1 MNPKNQNKFQKKSF
15 VSVFKV
21 MITVMVLLATPVVIN
36 AQNKLINGKVTD
48 EHNESLPG
56 VTVTISG
63 TKTGTLTD
71 NEGKYS
77 IKAKPTDKLVYSFM
91 GYESSTLSVGNKS
104 VINVSLKS
112 STTGLEEVVVVGY
125 GTVKRKDLTG
135 AVSKVAVSELQM
147 APVRSFGEALAG
159 RVAGVQVTSS
169 DGQPGAGINIVIR
182 GNNSVT
188 QANSPLYVIDG
199 FLIENY
205 DSNIINQQD
214 IESFEVLKDAS
225 ATAIYGARGANGVI
239 LITTKKGKKGAPVFN
254 FDTSYG
260 FQDNLKVMDLMNPYE
275 FVKYQIEL
283 DPTLVS
289 GSAYKT
295 PTQVY
300 LSDGKTLDYY
310 KTVEATDWQDKVT
323 QTAPIKNY
331 NLSIRGGN
339 ENTKYA
345 FSGSINDQDG
355 IIINSNY
362 KRYQGRLVVDQ
373 NLSKKVKIG
382 VNTNYSHL
390 DQSGASPS
398 ISTASAT
405 TNIMVSVWGSRPVYN
420 GEVSD
425 DQLQDPDVNPAN
437 DYRVN
442 PYLNLQNLYRLRTT
456 KNLNSNAYLEYL
468 ILPELKLR
476 ISNGIIE
483 NRSESDNFNNSRTQY
498 GYPGSVNGINGSI
511 SYSQSSNWLNENT
524 LTWNK
529 KFNKKHTLNAVGGF
543 TIQKQKSK
551 TYGVSANQIPADKE
565 DLGLDGLQYGTQLR
579 VDTFES
585 LWTMASFLARVNYNY
600 ASKYYFTA
608 SMRADGS
615 SKFPA
620 ENHWGYFPSAALSW
634 TFKNEKFLKNSKIL
648 SDGKIRTSYGK
659 TGNNRVGDFDYLTTY
674 YNPIGNS
681 YVFNNQYVSG
691 TVATNLGNSKLKW
704 ETTEQTDLGLDL
716 GFFKQRI
723 TASVDAYR
731 KKTTDLLLRADLP
744 LSSGF
749 STALKNVGQV
759 QNQGLEF
766 TLETKNIDTKDFS
779 WTSSFNISFNES
791 KVLALNDNQKNLQS
805 TIPWDNQWQTVSAY
819 IAAVGSPLGEMYGYQ
834 SDGTYK
840 YEDFNLNNGIYTL
853 KPEVTTNGNT
863 RANIQPGDIKYKD
876 LNGDLVVN
884 TDDYTVIGHG
894 LPKNTG
900 GFTNNF
906 RYKGFDLNV
915 FFQWSYGNDILNA
928 NRILFEGNTKSL
940 SYFNQFASYE
950 NRWTPENPNSDLFRT
965 KGFYGGGYSSQFV
978 EDGSYLRL
986 KTVSLG
992 YNLNTNFLRK
1002 IHLKAM
1008 RVYCSGQ
1015 NLATWTKYT
1024 GPDPEVNVYSSA
1036 LTSGFDFSAYPRA
1049 RIISFGTNITF

>member
-1 MNPKNQNKFQKKSF
+1 MNKVKQTEFQNNPFDFVFKLLLIGILLFANT
-15 VSVFKV
+15 VSVHAQTKT
-21 MITVMVLLATPVVIN
+21 IT
-36 AQNKLINGKVTD
+36 GKITD
-48 EHNESLPG
+48 EVNDALPG
-56 VTVTISG
+56 VTILIKG
-63 TKTGTLTD
+63 TKTGTASD
-71 NEGKYS
+71 GEGKYS
-77 IKAKPTDKLVYSFM
+77 IKAKATDQLIFSFVAF
-91 GYESSTLSVGNKS
+91 ETTIVSINNKTI
-104 VINVSLKS
+104 INLSLKS
-112 STTGLEEVVVVGY
+112 LATGLEEVVVVGY
-125 GTVKRKDLTG
+125 GTQKRKDITG
-135 AVSKVAVSELQM
+135 SVSNVAVNELQM
-147 APVRSFGEALAG
+147 APVRSFEEALAG
-159 RVAGVQVTSS
+159 RAAGVQVTSS
-169 DGQPGAGINIVIR
+169 DGQPGASTNIVIR

-188 QANSPLYVIDG
+188 QNNSPLYVIDG
-199 FLIENY
+199 FLIENP
-205 DSNIINQQD
+205 DNNVINPTDVESINI
-214 IESFEVLKDAS
+214 LKDAS

-239 LITTKKGKKGAPVFN
+239 VITTKKGKKGAPVYN

-260 FQDNLKVMDLMNPYE
+260 FQDNLKQIDLMNPYE

-283 DPTLVS
+283 DPTPVS
-289 GSAYKT
+289 ASGYKS

-310 KTVEATDWQDKVT
+310 KTVEGTDWQKKVT
-323 QTAPIKNY
+323 ETAPIKNY

-345 FSGSINDQDG
+345 FSGSVADQDG

-382 VNTNYSHL
+382 INTNYSHL
-390 DQSGASPS
+390 EQSGASPS
-398 ISTASAT
+398 LSTNSAT
-405 TNIMVSVWGSRPVYN
+405 TNIMVSVWGSRPIYN
-420 GEVSD
+420 GEVSE

-442 PYLNLQNLYRLRTT
+442 PYLNLQNLYRFRTT
-456 KNLNSNAYLEYL
+456 NNLNSNAYLEYN
-468 ILPELKLR
+468 IMPELKLR
-476 ISNGIIE
+476 VTSGIIE
-483 NRSESDNFNNSRTQY
+483 NRVESDNFNNSNTQY
-498 GYPGSVNGINGSI
+498 GYPGSANGVNGSI
-511 SYSQSSNWLNENT
+511 QYSEYSNWLNENT

-529 KFNKKHTLNAVGGF
+529 KYNKKHTINAVAGF
-543 TIQKQKSK
+543 TLQKQKSK
-551 TYGVSANQIPADKE
+551 TYGTSANQIPVDKE
-565 DLGLDGLQYGTQLR
+565 NLGLDALSYGTQLR

-585 LWTMASFLARVNYNY
+585 LWSMASFLARVNYNY

-615 SKFPA
+615 SKFPTA
-620 ENHWGYFPSAALSW
+620 NHWGYFPSAALSW

-648 SDGKIRTSYGK
+648 SDGKIRTSYGQ

-681 YVFNNQYVSG
+681 YVFNNEYVSG

-704 ETTEQTDLGLDL
+704 ETTEQIDMGLDV
-716 GFFKQRI
+716 GFFKQRVLLSI
-723 TASVDAYR
+723 DAYR
-731 KKTTDLLLRADLP
+731 KRTKDLLLRADLP

-749 STALKNVGQV
+749 NTALKNIGQM

-766 TLETKNIDTKDFS
+766 TLDTKNIETKNFS

-791 KVLALNDNQKNLQS
+791 KVLALNDNQVNLQS
-805 TIPWDNQWQTVSAY
+805 TIPWDNLWQNVPAY
-819 IAAVGSPLGEMYGYQ
+819 IAKVGSPIGEMYGYI

-840 YEDFNLNNGIYTL
+840 YDDFNNNNGVYTL
-853 KPEVTTNGNT
+853 KPEITTNGNT

-876 LNGDLVVN
+876 LNGDGVVN
-884 TDDYTVIGHG
+884 TSDYTVIGHG

-900 GFTNNF
+900 GFSNNF

-915 FFQWSYGNDILNA
+915 FFQWSYGNEILNA
-928 NRILFEGNTKSL
+928 NRILFEGNTKNL
-940 SYFNQFASYE
+940 TYFNQFASYE
-950 NRWTPENPNSDLFRT
+950 NRWSPENPNSDVFRT
-965 KGFYGGGYSSQFV
+965 KGFYGGGYSSQFI

-986 KTVSLG
+986 KTVSFG
-992 YNLNTNFLRK
+992 YNLDTNFLRK

-1015 NLATWTKYT
+1015 NLATWTNYS
-1024 GPDPEVNVYSSA
+1024 GGDPEVNTYNSA

>member
-15 VSVFKV
+15 VSVFKI
-21 MITVMVLLATPVVIN
+21 MITAILLLAVPVVMN
-36 AQNKLINGKVTD
+36 AQNKLITGKVTD
-48 EHNESLPG
+48 DHNESLPG
-56 VTVTISG
+56 VTVTIKG
-63 TKTGTLTD
+63 TQKGTLTD
-71 NEGKYS
+71 SDGKYS
-77 IKAKPTDKLVYSFM
+77 IKVQSTDKLVYSFM
-91 GYESSTLSVGNKS
+91 GYESSTLSVDNKS

-112 STTGLEEVVVVGY
+112 LTTGLEEVVVVGY
-125 GTVKRKDLTG
+125 GTIKRKDITG
-135 AVSKVAVSELQM
+135 SVSNVAVNEIQM
-147 APVRSFGEALAG
+147 APVRSFDEALAG
-159 RVAGVQVTSS
+159 RAAGVQVTSS
-169 DGQPGAGINIVIR
+169 DGQPGASTNIVIR

-188 QANSPLYVIDG
+188 QNNSPLYVIDG
-199 FLIENY
+199 FLIENP
-205 DSNIINQQD
+205 DNNIINPND
-214 IESFEVLKDAS
+214 VESINILKDAS

-239 LITTKKGKKGAPVFN
+239 VITTKKGKKGAPAFN

-260 FQDNLKVMDLMNPYE
+260 FQDNLKAIELMDPYE

-283 DPTLVS
+283 DPTPVS
-289 GSAYKT
+289 GTTYKS

-300 LSDGKTLDYY
+300 LTDGKTLDYY
-310 KTVEATDWQDKVT
+310 KTVEGIDWQKKVT
-323 QTAPIKNY
+323 ETAPIKNY

-345 FSGSINDQDG
+345 FSGSLTDQDG

-362 KRYQGRLVVDQ
+362 KRYQGRLVIDQ
-373 NLSKKVKIG
+373 NLSKKIKIG
-382 VNTNYSHL
+382 INTNYSHL
-390 DQSGASPS
+390 EQSGASPS
-398 ISTASAT
+398 QSTNSAT

-420 GEVSD
+420 GDVSD

-476 ISNGIIE
+476 MSSGIIE
-483 NRSESDNFNNSRTQY
+483 NRVETDLFNNSQTQY

-511 SYSQSSNWLNENT
+511 QYSQYSNWLNENT

-529 KFNKKHTLNAVGGF
+529 KFNKKHTINAVGGF
-543 TIQKQKSK
+543 TLQKQESK
-551 TYGVSANQIPADKE
+551 TYGTSANQIPADKE
-565 DLGLDGLQYGTQLR
+565 SLGIDGLQYGTQLR

-585 LWTMASFLARVNYNY
+585 LWSMASFLARVNYNY

-615 SKFPA
+615 SKFPTD
-620 ENHWGYFPSAALSW
+620 NHWGYFPSAAVSW
-634 TFKNEKFLKNSKIL
+634 TFKNEKILKNSKIL
-648 SDGKIRTSYGK
+648 SDGKLRTSYGK
-659 TGNNRVGDFDYLTTY
+659 TGNNRVGDFDYLTIY
-674 YNPIGNS
+674 YNPIINS

-704 ETTEQTDLGLDL
+704 ETTEQNDIGLDL
-716 GFFKQRI
+716 GFLKQRI
-723 TASVDAYR
+723 TLSIDAYR
-731 KKTTDLLLRADLP
+731 KKTSDLLLSANLP
-744 LSSGF
+744 ISSGF
-749 STALKNVGQV
+749 STALKNVGQM

-766 TLETKNIDTKDFS
+766 TLDTKNIDTKNFS
-779 WTSSFNISFNES
+779 WSSSFNISFNES
-791 KVLALNDNQKNLQS
+791 KVLALNDNQTNLQS
-805 TIPWDNQWQTVSAY
+805 NIPWDNIWQNVPAY
-819 IAAVGSPLGEMYGYQ
+819 IAKVGAPLGEMYGYI

-840 YEDFNLNNGIYTL
+840 YDDFNNNNGVYTL
-853 KPEVTTNGNT
+853 KPEITTNGNT

-876 LNGDLVVN
+876 LNGDGVVN
-884 TDDYTVIGHG
+884 SSDYTVIGHG

-900 GFTNNF
+900 GFSNNF

-928 NRILFEGNTKSL
+928 NRILFEGNTKNL
-940 SYFNQFASYE
+940 TYFNQYASYE
-950 NRWTPENPNSDLFRT
+950 NRWSPENPNSDIFRT

-992 YNLNTNFLRK
+992 YNLDPNFLRK
-1002 IHLKAM
+1002 FHLKSM
-1008 RVYCSGQ
+1008 RLYCSGQ
-1015 NLATWTKYT
+1015 NLATWTKYS
-1024 GPDPEVNVYSSA
+1024 GGDPEVNTYNSA

-1049 RIISFGTNITF
+1049 RVISFGTNISF

>member
-15 VSVFKV
+15 VSVFKI
-21 MITVMVLLATPVVIN
+21 MITAILLLAIPVVIN
-36 AQNKLINGKVTD
+36 AQNKLITGKVTD
-48 EHNESLPG
+48 DHNGTLPG
-56 VTVTISG
+56 VTVTIAG
-63 TKTGTLTD
+63 TQTGTLTD
-71 NEGKYS
+71 GDGKYS
-77 IKAKPTDKLVYSFM
+77 IKVKATDKLVFSFM
-91 GYESSTLSVGNKS
+91 GYESITLPVGNKS
-104 VINVSLKS
+104 VINVSLQS

-225 ATAIYGARGANGVI
+225 ATAQYGARGANGVI
-239 LITTKKGKKGAPVFN
+239 QITTKKGKKGAPVFN

-260 FQDNLKVMDLMNPYE
+260 FQDNLKTMDLMNPYE

-355 IIINSNY
+355 ILINSNY

-373 NLSKKVKIG
+373 NLSKKIKIG

-468 ILPELKLR
+468 ILPELKLK

-483 NRSESDNFNNSRTQY
+483 NRTESDNFNNSRTQY

-615 SKFPA
+615 SKFPID
-620 ENHWGYFPSAALSW
+620 NHWGYFPSAALSW
-634 TFKNEKFLKNSKIL
+634 TFKNEKFLKKSKIL

-659 TGNNRVGDFDYLTTY
+659 TGNNRVGDFDYLSIY

-766 TLETKNIDTKDFS
+766 TLDTKNIDTKDFS
-779 WTSSFNISFNES
+779 WSSSFNISFNES

-805 TIPWDNQWQTVSAY
+805 NIPWDNQWQTVSAY

-1008 RVYCSGQ
+1008 RIYCSGQ

>member
-21 MITVMVLLATPVVIN
+21 MITAILLLAIPVVIN
-36 AQNKLINGKVTD
+36 AQNKLITGNVTD
-48 EHNESLPG
+48 DHNGTLPG
-56 VTVTISG
+56 VTVTVAG
-63 TKTGTLTD
+63 TQTGTLTD
-71 NEGKYS
+71 GDGKYS
-77 IKAKPTDKLVYSFM
+77 IKVKGTDKLVFSFM
-91 GYESSTLSVGNKS
+91 GYESTTIPVSNKS

-125 GTVKRKDLTG
+125 GTQKRKDITG
-135 AVSKVAVSELQM
+135 SVSNVAVNELQM
-147 APVRSFGEALAG
+147 APVRSFEEALAG
-159 RVAGVQVTSS
+159 RAAGVQVTSS
-169 DGQPGAGINIVIR
+169 DGQPGASTNIVIR

-188 QANSPLYVIDG
+188 QNNSPLYVIDG
-199 FLIENY
+199 FLIENP
-205 DSNIINQQD
+205 DNNVINPNDVESINI
-214 IESFEVLKDAS
+214 LKDAS

-239 LITTKKGKKGAPVFN
+239 VITTKKGKKGAPVFN

-260 FQDNLKVMDLMNPYE
+260 FQNNLKTIDLMNPYE

-283 DPTLVS
+283 DPTPVS
-289 GSAYKT
+289 ASGYKS
-295 PTQVY
+295 PTEIY
-300 LSDGKTLDYY
+300 LTDGKTLDYY
-310 KTVEATDWQDKVT
+310 KTVEGTDWQKKVT
-323 QTAPIKNY
+323 ETAPIKNY

-339 ENTKYA
+339 ENTKYS
-345 FSGSINDQDG
+345 FSGSMTDQDG

-373 NLSKKVKIG
+373 NLFKKIKIG
-382 VNTNYSHL
+382 INTNYSHL
-390 DQSGASPS
+390 EQSGASPS
-398 ISTASAT
+398 QSTNSAT

-420 GEVSD
+420 GEISE

-476 ISNGIIE
+476 MSSGIIE
-483 NRSESDNFNNSRTQY
+483 NRVESDLFNNSKTQY

-511 SYSQSSNWLNENT
+511 QYSQYSNWLNENT

-529 KFNKKHTLNAVGGF
+529 KFNKKHTINAVGGF
-543 TIQKQKSK
+543 TLQKQTSK
-551 TYGVSANQIPADKE
+551 TYGTSANLIPADKE
-565 DLGLDGLQYGTQLR
+565 DLGIDGLQYGTQLR
-579 VDTFES
+579 VDTFQS
-585 LWTMASFLARVNYNY
+585 LWSMASFLARVNYNY
-600 ASKYYFTA
+600 ASKYYFTV

-615 SKFPA
+615 SKFPT

-634 TFKNEKFLKNSKIL
+634 TFKNEKFLKKSKIL

-681 YVFNNQYVSG
+681 YVFNNEYVSG

-704 ETTEQTDLGLDL
+704 ETTEQTDIGLDL

-723 TASVDAYR
+723 TLAIDAYR
-731 KKTTDLLLRADLP
+731 KKTTDLLLRANLP
-744 LSSGF
+744 ISSGF
-749 STALKNVGQV
+749 STALKNIGQI

-766 TLETKNIDTKDFS
+766 TLDTKNIETKNFS

-791 KVLALNDNQKNLQS
+791 KVLALNDNQMNLQS
-805 TIPWDNQWQTVSAY
+805 SIPWDNIWQNVPGY
-819 IAAVGSPLGEMYGYQ
+819 IAKVGSPLGEMYGYI

-840 YEDFNLNNGIYTL
+840 YDDFNNNNGVYTL
-853 KPEVTTNGNT
+853 KPEITTNGNT
-863 RANIQPGDIKYKD
+863 RANIQPGDVKYKD
-876 LNGDLVVN
+876 LNGDGVVN
-884 TDDYTVIGHG
+884 SSDYTVIGHG

-900 GFTNNF
+900 GFSNNF

-928 NRILFEGNTKSL
+928 NRILFEGNTKNL

-950 NRWTPENPNSDLFRT
+950 NRWTPENPNSDIFRS
-965 KGFYGGGYSSQFV
+965 KGFFGGGYSSQFV

-986 KTVSLG
+986 KTVSFG
-992 YNLNTNFLRK
+992 YNLDTKFLRK
-1002 IHLKAM
+1002 IHLKSM

-1015 NLATWTKYT
+1015 NLATWTKYS
-1024 GPDPEVNVYSSA
+1024 GGDPEVNTYNSA

-1049 RIISFGTNITF
+1049 RVVSFGTNITF

>member
-15 VSVFKV
+15 VSVFKI
-21 MITVMVLLATPVVIN
+21 MITAILLLAVPVVMN
-36 AQNKLINGKVTD
+36 AQNKLITGKVTD
-48 EHNESLPG
+48 DHNESLPG
-56 VTVTISG
+56 VTVTIKG
-63 TKTGTLTD
+63 TQKGTLTD
-71 NEGKYS
+71 SDGKYS
-77 IKAKPTDKLVYSFM
+77 IKVQSTDKLVYSFM
-91 GYESSTLSVGNKS
+91 GYESSTLSVDNKS

-112 STTGLEEVVVVGY
+112 LTTGLEEVVVVGY
-125 GTVKRKDLTG
+125 GTIKRKDITG
-135 AVSKVAVSELQM
+135 SVSNVAVNEIQM
-147 APVRSFGEALAG
+147 APVRSFDEALAG
-159 RVAGVQVTSS
+159 RAAGVQVTSS
-169 DGQPGAGINIVIR
+169 DGQPGASTNIVIR

-188 QANSPLYVIDG
+188 QNNSPLYVIDG
-199 FLIENY
+199 FLIENP
-205 DSNIINQQD
+205 DNNIINPND
-214 IESFEVLKDAS
+214 VESINILKDAS

-239 LITTKKGKKGAPVFN
+239 VITTKKGKKGAPAFN

-260 FQDNLKVMDLMNPYE
+260 FQDNLKAIELMDPYE

-283 DPTLVS
+283 DPTPVS
-289 GSAYKT
+289 GTTYKS

-300 LSDGKTLDYY
+300 LTDGKTLDYY
-310 KTVEATDWQDKVT
+310 KTVEGIDWQKKVT
-323 QTAPIKNY
+323 ETAPIKNY

-345 FSGSINDQDG
+345 FSGSLTDQDG

-362 KRYQGRLVVDQ
+362 KRYQGRLVIDQ
-373 NLSKKVKIG
+373 NLSKKIKIG
-382 VNTNYSHL
+382 INTNYSHL
-390 DQSGASPS
+390 EQSGASPS
-398 ISTASAT
+398 QSTNSAT

-420 GEVSD
+420 GDVSD

-476 ISNGIIE
+476 MSSGIIE
-483 NRSESDNFNNSRTQY
+483 NRVETDLFNNSQTQY

-511 SYSQSSNWLNENT
+511 QYSQYSNWLNENT

-529 KFNKKHTLNAVGGF
+529 KFNKKHTINAVGGF
-543 TIQKQKSK
+543 TLQKQESK
-551 TYGVSANQIPADKE
+551 TYGTSANQIPADKE
-565 DLGLDGLQYGTQLR
+565 SLGIDGLKYGTQLR

-585 LWTMASFLARVNYNY
+585 LWSMASFLARVNYNY

-615 SKFPA
+615 SKFPTD
-620 ENHWGYFPSAALSW
+620 NHWGYFPSAAVSW
-634 TFKNEKFLKNSKIL
+634 TFKNEKILKNSKIL
-648 SDGKIRTSYGK
+648 SDGKLRTSYGK
-659 TGNNRVGDFDYLTTY
+659 TGNNRVGDFDYLTIY
-674 YNPIGNS
+674 YNPIINS

-704 ETTEQTDLGLDL
+704 ETTEQNDIGLDL
-716 GFFKQRI
+716 GFLKQRI
-723 TASVDAYR
+723 TLSIDAYR
-731 KKTTDLLLRADLP
+731 KKTSDLLLSANLP
-744 LSSGF
+744 ISSGF
-749 STALKNVGQV
+749 STALKNVGQM

-766 TLETKNIDTKDFS
+766 TLDTKNIDTKNFS
-779 WTSSFNISFNES
+779 WSSSFNISFNES
-791 KVLALNDNQKNLQS
+791 KVLALNDNQTNLQS
-805 TIPWDNQWQTVSAY
+805 NIPWDNIWQNVPAY
-819 IAAVGSPLGEMYGYQ
+819 IAKVGAPLGEMYGYI

-840 YEDFNLNNGIYTL
+840 YDDFNNNNGVYTL
-853 KPEVTTNGNT
+853 KPEITTNGNT

-876 LNGDLVVN
+876 LNGDGVVN
-884 TDDYTVIGHG
+884 SSDYTVIGHG

-900 GFTNNF
+900 GFSNNF

-928 NRILFEGNTKSL
+928 NRILFEGNTKNL
-940 SYFNQFASYE
+940 TYFNQYASYE
-950 NRWTPENPNSDLFRT
+950 NRWSPENPNSDIFRT

-992 YNLNTNFLRK
+992 YNLDPNFLRK
-1002 IHLKAM
+1002 FHLKSM
-1008 RVYCSGQ
+1008 RLYCSGQ
-1015 NLATWTKYT
+1015 NLATWTKYS
-1024 GPDPEVNVYSSA
+1024 GGDPEVNTYNSA

-1049 RIISFGTNITF
+1049 RVISFGTNISF

>member
-15 VSVFKV
+15 VCVFKI
-21 MITVMVLLATPVVIN
+21 MITVIVLIASPVVIN
-36 AQNKLINGKVTD
+36 AQNKSITGKVTD
-48 EHNESLPG
+48 DHNATLPG
-56 VTVTISG
+56 VTVLIAG
-63 TKTGTLTD
+63 TQTGIQTD
-71 NEGKYS
+71 VEGKYS
-77 IKAKPTDKLVYSFM
+77 IKAKPTDKLVFSFM
-91 GYESSTLSVGNKS
+91 GYESTTIAVNNKS
-104 VINVSLKS
+104 VINVSLQP

-125 GTVKRKDLTG
+125 GTQKRKDITG

-147 APVRSFGEALAG
+147 APVLSFGEALAG
-159 RVAGVQVTSS
+159 RSAGVQVTSS
-169 DGQPGAGINIVIR
+169 DGQPGSGINIVIR

-205 DSNIINQQD
+205 DSNLINQKD
-214 IESFEVLKDAS
+214 IESFEILKDAS

-239 LITTKKGKKGAPVFN
+239 LITTKKGKKGTPVFS

-260 FQDNLKVMDLMNPYE
+260 FQDNLKKIDLMNPYE

-283 DPTLVS
+283 DPTPVS
-289 GSAYKT
+289 STGYKS

-310 KTVEATDWQDKVT
+310 KTVEGIDWQKKVIE
-323 QTAPIKNY
+323 TAPIKSY
-331 NLSIRGGN
+331 NLSVRGGN
-339 ENTKYA
+339 ENTKYS
-345 FSGSINDQDG
+345 FSGSLNDQDG

-373 NLSKKVKIG
+373 NLSRKVKIG

-390 DQSGASPS
+390 VQSGASPS

-405 TNIMVSVWGSRPVYN
+405 TNIMVSVWGSRPVYTD
-420 GEVSD
+420 ESSD

-442 PYLNLQNLYRLRTT
+442 PYLNLQNLYRVRTT
-456 KNLNSNAYLEYL
+456 KNINTNAYLEYL

-476 ISNGIIE
+476 VSNGIIE
-483 NRSESDNFNNSRTQY
+483 NRVESGLFNNSLTQY

-511 SYSQSSNWLNENT
+511 QYSQYSNWLNENT

-529 KFNKKHTLNAVGGF
+529 KFNKKHTINAVGGF

-551 TYGVSANQIPADKE
+551 NYGVSANQIPADKE
-565 DLGLDGLQYGTQLR
+565 YLGLDGLQYGTQLR

-615 SKFPA
+615 SKFPTD
-620 ENHWGYFPSAALSW
+620 NHWGYFPSAALSW
-634 TFKNEKFLKNSKIL
+634 TFKNEKFLKKSKIL
-648 SDGKIRTSYGK
+648 SDGKIRTSFGK
-659 TGNNRVGDFDYLTTY
+659 TGNNRVGDFDYLTIY

-704 ETTEQTDLGLDL
+704 ETTEQTDIGLDL

-723 TASVDAYR
+723 TFSMDAYR
-731 KKTTDLLLRADLP
+731 KKTTDLLLSANLP
-744 LSSGF
+744 ISSGF
-749 STALKNVGQV
+749 STALKNVGQM

-766 TLETKNIDTKDFS
+766 TLDTKNFETKDFS
-779 WTSSFNISFNES
+779 WSSSFNISFNQS
-791 KVLALNDNQKNLQS
+791 KVLALNDNQMNIQS
-805 TIPWDNQWQTVSAY
+805 SIPWDNLWQNVPAY
-819 IAAVGSPLGEMYGYQ
+819 ITQVGAPIGEMYGYI

-840 YEDFNLNNGIYTL
+840 YDDFNLNNGVYTL
-853 KPEVTTNGNT
+853 KPEITTNGNT

-876 LNGDLVVN
+876 LNGDRVVN
-884 TDDYTVIGHG
+884 SSDYTVIGHG

-906 RYKGFDLNV
+906 TYKGFDLNV
-915 FFQWSYGNDILNA
+915 FFQWSYGNDIMNA
-928 NRILFEGNTKSL
+928 NRILFEGNTKNL
-940 SYFNQFASYE
+940 SYFNQYASYE
-950 NRWTPENPNSDLFRT
+950 NRWTPENPNSDIFRT
-965 KGFYGGGYSSQFV
+965 KGFFGGGYSSQFV

-992 YNLNTNFLRK
+992 YNLDSNFLRK
-1002 IHLKAM
+1002 IHLKSM

-1015 NLATWTKYT
+1015 NLATWTNYS
-1024 GPDPEVNVYSSA
+1024 GGDPEVNTYNSA

>member
-21 MITVMVLLATPVVIN
+21 VITVILLLATPVFII
-36 AQNKLINGKVTD
+36 AQNKLITGKVTD
-48 EHNESLPG
+48 DHNGTLPG
-56 VTVTISG
+56 VTVTIAG
-63 TKTGTLTD
+63 TQTATLTD
-71 NEGKYS
+71 GDGKYS
-77 IKAKPTDKLVYSFM
+77 IKVKATDKLVFSFM
-91 GYESSTLSVGNKS
+91 GYESTTIPVSNKS
-104 VINVSLKS
+104 VINILLKS

-125 GTVKRKDLTG
+125 GTQKRKDITG
-135 AVSKVAVSELQM
+135 SVSNVAVNELQM
-147 APVRSFGEALAG
+147 APVRSFEEALAG
-159 RVAGVQVTSS
+159 RAAGVQVTSS
-169 DGQPGAGINIVIR
+169 DGQPGASINIVIR

-188 QANSPLYVIDG
+188 QNNSPLYVIDG
-199 FLIENY
+199 FLIENP
-205 DSNIINQQD
+205 DNNVINPNDVESINI
-214 IESFEVLKDAS
+214 LKDAS

-239 LITTKKGKKGAPVFN
+239 VITTKKGKKGAPVFN

-260 FQDNLKVMDLMNPYE
+260 FQDNLKTIDLMNPYE

-283 DPTLVS
+283 DPTPVS
-289 GSAYKT
+289 GNAYKT
-295 PTQVY
+295 PTEVY

-310 KTVEATDWQDKVT
+310 KTVESTDWQKKVT
-323 QTAPIKNY
+323 ETAPIKNY

-345 FSGSINDQDG
+345 FSGSITDQDG

-373 NLSKKVKIG
+373 NLSKKIKIG
-382 VNTNYSHL
+382 INTNYSHL
-390 DQSGASPS
+390 EQAGASPS
-398 ISTASAT
+398 QSTNSAT

-420 GEVSD
+420 GEVSE

-442 PYLNLQNLYRLRTT
+442 PYLNLQNLLRLRTT
-456 KNLNSNAYLEYL
+456 KNLNSNAYLEYI

-476 ISNGIIE
+476 MSSGIIE
-483 NRSESDNFNNSRTQY
+483 NRVESDLFNNSNTQY

-511 SYSQSSNWLNENT
+511 QYSQYSNWLNENT

-529 KFNKKHTLNAVGGF
+529 KFNKKHTINAVGGF
-543 TIQKQKSK
+543 TLQKQKSK
-551 TYGVSANQIPADKE
+551 NYGTSANQIPADKE
-565 DLGLDGLQYGTQLR
+565 NLGLDGLQYGTQLR

-585 LWTMASFLARVNYNY
+585 LWSMASFLARVNYNY
-600 ASKYYFTA
+600 ASKYYFTV

-615 SKFPA
+615 SKFPT

-634 TFKNEKFLKNSKIL
+634 TFKNEKFLKKSKIL

-659 TGNNRVGDFDYLTTY
+659 TGNNRVGDFDYLTIY

-681 YVFNNQYVSG
+681 YVFNNEYVSG

-704 ETTEQTDLGLDL
+704 ETTEQTDIGLDL

-723 TASVDAYR
+723 TLAVDAYR
-731 KKTTDLLLRADLP
+731 KKTTDLLLRANLP

-749 STALKNVGQV
+749 STALKNIGQIE
-759 QNQGLEF
+759 NQGLEF
-766 TLETKNIDTKDFS
+766 TLDTKNIETKNFS

-791 KVLALNDNQKNLQS
+791 KVLALNDNQINLQS
-805 TIPWDNQWQTVSAY
+805 TIPWDNIWQNVPAY
-819 IAAVGSPLGEMYGYQ
+819 IAKVGAPLGEMYGYI

-840 YEDFNLNNGIYTL
+840 YEDFNNNNGIYTL
-853 KPEVTTNGNT
+853 KPEITTNGNT
-863 RANIQPGDIKYKD
+863 RANIQPGDVKYKD
-876 LNGDLVVN
+876 LNGDGVVN
-884 TDDYTVIGHG
+884 SSDYTVIGHG

-900 GFTNNF
+900 GFSNNF

-950 NRWTPENPNSDLFRT
+950 NRWTPENPNSDIFRT
-965 KGFYGGGYSSQFV
+965 KGFFGGGYSSQFV

-992 YNLNTNFLRK
+992 YNLDTKFLRK

-1015 NLATWTKYT
+1015 NLATWTKYS
-1024 GPDPEVNVYSSA
+1024 GGDPEVNTYNSA

-1049 RIISFGTNITF
+1049 RVISFGTNITF

>member
-21 MITVMVLLATPVVIN
+21 MITAFLLLAAPVVMN
-36 AQNKLINGKVTD
+36 AQNKLITGKVTD
-48 EHNESLPG
+48 DHNGTLPG
-56 VTVTISG
+56 VTVTIKG
-63 TKTGTLTD
+63 TQKGTLTD
-71 NEGKYS
+71 SDGKYS
-77 IKAKPTDKLVYSFM
+77 IKVNATDILVYSFM
-91 GYESSTLSVGNKS
+91 GYESSTLAVGNKS
-104 VINVSLKS
+104 VINISLKS

-125 GTVKRKDLTG
+125 GTIKRKDITG
-135 AVSKVAVSELQM
+135 SVSNVAVNEIQM
-147 APVRSFGEALAG
+147 APVRSIDEALAG
-159 RVAGVQVTSS
+159 RAAGVQVTSS
-169 DGQPGAGINIVIR
+169 DGQPGASTNIVIR

-188 QANSPLYVIDG
+188 QNNSPLYVIDG
-199 FLIENY
+199 FLIENP
-205 DSNIINQQD
+205 DNNIINPND
-214 IESFEVLKDAS
+214 VESINILKDAS

-239 LITTKKGKKGAPVFN
+239 VITTKKGKKGAPVFN

-260 FQDNLKVMDLMNPYE
+260 FQENLKTMDLMDPYE

-283 DPTLVS
+283 DPTPVS
-289 GSAYKT
+289 GNAYKS

-300 LSDGKTLDYY
+300 LTDGKTLDYY
-310 KTVEATDWQDKVT
+310 KTVEGIDWQDKVT
-323 QTAPIKNY
+323 ETAPIKNY

-345 FSGSINDQDG
+345 FSGSVTDQDG

-382 VNTNYSHL
+382 INTNYSHL
-390 DQSGASPS
+390 EQSGASPS

-442 PYLNLQNLYRLRTT
+442 PYLNLQNLYRLKTT
-456 KNLNSNAYLEYL
+456 NNLNSNAYLEYL
-468 ILPELKLR
+468 ILPELKFR
-476 ISNGIIE
+476 TSSGIIE
-483 NRSESDNFNNSRTQY
+483 NRVENDLFNNSQTQY
-498 GYPGSVNGINGSI
+498 GYPGSANGINGSI
-511 SYSQSSNWLNENT
+511 QYSQFSNWLNENT

-529 KFNKKHTLNAVGGF
+529 KFNKKHTINAVGGF

-551 TYGVSANQIPADKE
+551 TYGTSANQIPADKE

-585 LWTMASFLARVNYNY
+585 LWSMASFLARVNYNY

-615 SKFPA
+615 SKFPT

-659 TGNNRVGDFDYLTTY
+659 TGNNRVGDFDYLTIY
-674 YNPIGNS
+674 YNPISNS

-704 ETTEQTDLGLDL
+704 ETTEQKDIGLDL
-716 GFFKQRI
+716 GFLKQRI
-723 TASVDAYR
+723 TLSIDAYS
-731 KKTTDLLLRADLP
+731 KKTIDLLLSANLP

-749 STALKNVGQV
+749 STALKNVGQM

-766 TLETKNIDTKDFS
+766 TLDTKNIDTKNFS
-779 WTSSFNISFNES
+779 WTSSFNISFNKS
-791 KVLALNDNQKNLQS
+791 KVLALNDNQTNLQS
-805 TIPWDNQWQTVSAY
+805 SIPWDNIWQNVPAY
-819 IAAVGSPLGEMYGYQ
+819 IAKVGSPLGEMYGYI

-840 YEDFNLNNGIYTL
+840 YDDFNNNNGIYTL
-853 KPEVTTNGNT
+853 KPEITTNGNT

-876 LNGDLVVN
+876 LNGDGVVN
-884 TDDYTVIGHG
+884 SSDYTVIGHG

-900 GFTNNF
+900 GFSNNF

-940 SYFNQFASYE
+940 TYFNQFASYE
-950 NRWTPENPNSDLFRT
+950 NRWTPENPNSDIFRT

-986 KTVSLG
+986 KTVSFG
-992 YNLNTNFLRK
+992 YNLDTNFLRK
-1002 IHLKAM
+1002 MHLKAM

-1015 NLATWTKYT
+1015 NLATWTKYS
-1024 GPDPEVNVYSSA
+1024 GGDPEVNTYNSA

-1049 RIISFGTNITF
+1049 RVISFGTNISF

>member
-1 MNPKNQNKFQKKSF
+1 MNPKKQNKFQKKSF

-21 MITVMVLLATPVVIN
+21 MITAFLLLAAPVVMN
-36 AQNKLINGKVTD
+36 AQNKLITGKVTD
-48 EHNESLPG
+48 DHNGTLPG
-56 VTVTISG
+56 VTVTIKG

-71 NEGKYS
+71 SDGKYS
-77 IKAKPTDKLVYSFM
+77 IKVNATDILVYSFM
-91 GYESSTLSVGNKS
+91 GYESSSLPVGNKS
-104 VINVSLKS
+104 VINISLKS

-125 GTVKRKDLTG
+125 GSMKRKDITG
-135 AVSKVAVSELQM
+135 SVSNVAVNEIQM
-147 APVRSFGEALAG
+147 APVRSIDEALAG
-159 RVAGVQVTSS
+159 RSAGVQVTSS
-169 DGQPGAGINIVIR
+169 DGQPGASTNIVIR

-188 QANSPLYVIDG
+188 QNNSPLYVIDG
-199 FLIENY
+199 FLIENP
-205 DSNIINQQD
+205 DNNIINPND
-214 IESFEVLKDAS
+214 VESINILKDAS

-239 LITTKKGKKGAPVFN
+239 VITTKKGKKGAPVFN

-260 FQDNLKVMDLMNPYE
+260 FQDNLKTIDLMNPYE

-283 DPTLVS
+283 DPTPVS
-289 GSAYKT
+289 GNAYKS

-300 LSDGKTLDYY
+300 LTDGKTLDYY
-310 KTVEATDWQDKVT
+310 KTVEGIDWQDKVT
-323 QTAPIKNY
+323 ETAPIKNY

-345 FSGSINDQDG
+345 FSGSITDQDG

-373 NLSKKVKIG
+373 NLSKKIKIG

-390 DQSGASPS
+390 EQSGSSPS
-398 ISTASAT
+398 QSTNSAT

-420 GEVSD
+420 GDVSE

-456 KNLNSNAYLEYL
+456 NNLNSNAYLEYL
-468 ILPELKLR
+468 ILPELKFR
-476 ISNGIIE
+476 TSSGIIE
-483 NRSESDNFNNSRTQY
+483 NRVENDIFNNSQTQY
-498 GYPGSVNGINGSI
+498 GYPGSANGINGSI
-511 SYSQSSNWLNENT
+511 QYSQFSNWLNENT

-529 KFNKKHTLNAVGGF
+529 KFNKKHTINAVGGF

-551 TYGVSANQIPADKE
+551 TYGTSANQIPADKE

-585 LWTMASFLARVNYNY
+585 LWSMASFLARVNYNY
-600 ASKYYFTA
+600 ASKYYFTV

-615 SKFPA
+615 SKFPT

-648 SDGKIRTSYGK
+648 SDGKIRTSFGK
-659 TGNNRVGDFDYLTTY
+659 TGNNRVGDFDYLTIY

-704 ETTEQTDLGLDL
+704 ETTEQKDIGLDL
-716 GFFKQRI
+716 GFLKQRI
-723 TASVDAYR
+723 TLSVDAYS
-731 KKTTDLLLRADLP
+731 KKTTDLLLSANLP
-744 LSSGF
+744 SSSGF
-749 STALKNVGQV
+749 STALKNVGEM

-766 TLETKNIDTKDFS
+766 TLDTKNIDTKNFS

-791 KVLALNDNQKNLQS
+791 KVLALNDNQTNLQS
-805 TIPWDNQWQTVSAY
+805 SIPWDNIWQNVPAY
-819 IAAVGSPLGEMYGYQ
+819 IAKVGSPLGEMYGYI

-840 YEDFNLNNGIYTL
+840 YDDFNNNNGIYTL
-853 KPEVTTNGNT
+853 KPEITTNGNT

-876 LNGDLVVN
+876 LNGDGVVN
-884 TDDYTVIGHG
+884 SSDYTVIGHG

-900 GFTNNF
+900 GFSNNF

-940 SYFNQFASYE
+940 TYFNQFASYE
-950 NRWTPENPNSDLFRT
+950 NRWTPENSNSDIFRT
-965 KGFYGGGYSSQFV
+965 KGFFGGGYSSQFV

-986 KTVSLG
+986 KTVSFG
-992 YNLNTNFLRK
+992 YNLDTNFLRK
-1002 IHLKAM
+1002 FHLKAM
-1008 RVYCSGQ
+1008 RVFCSGQ
-1015 NLATWTKYT
+1015 NLATWTKYS
-1024 GPDPEVNVYSSA
+1024 GGDPEVNTYNSA

-1049 RIISFGTNITF
+1049 RVISFGTNITF

>member
-1 MNPKNQNKFQKKSF
+1 
-15 VSVFKV
+15 
-21 MITVMVLLATPVVIN
+21 MITAFLLLAAPVVMN
-36 AQNKLINGKVTD
+36 AQNKLITGKVTD
-48 EHNESLPG
+48 DHNGTLPG
-56 VTVTISG
+56 VTVTIKG
-63 TKTGTLTD
+63 TQKGTLTD
-71 NEGKYS
+71 SDGKYS
-77 IKAKPTDKLVYSFM
+77 IKVNATDILVYSFM
-91 GYESSTLSVGNKS
+91 GYESSTLAVGNKS
-104 VINVSLKS
+104 VINISLKS

-125 GTVKRKDLTG
+125 GTIKRKDITG
-135 AVSKVAVSELQM
+135 SVSNVAVNEIQM
-147 APVRSFGEALAG
+147 APVRSIDEALAG
-159 RVAGVQVTSS
+159 RAAGVQVTSS
-169 DGQPGAGINIVIR
+169 DGQPGASTNIVIR

-188 QANSPLYVIDG
+188 QNNSPLYVIDG
-199 FLIENY
+199 FLIENP
-205 DSNIINQQD
+205 DNNIINPND
-214 IESFEVLKDAS
+214 VESINILKDAS

-239 LITTKKGKKGAPVFN
+239 VITTKKGKKGAPVFN

-260 FQDNLKVMDLMNPYE
+260 FQENLKTMDLMDPYE

-283 DPTLVS
+283 DPTPVS
-289 GSAYKT
+289 GNAYKS

-300 LSDGKTLDYY
+300 LTDGKTLDYY
-310 KTVEATDWQDKVT
+310 KTVEGIDWQDKVT
-323 QTAPIKNY
+323 ETAPIKNY

-345 FSGSINDQDG
+345 FSGSVTDQDG

-382 VNTNYSHL
+382 INTNYSHL
-390 DQSGASPS
+390 EQSGASPS

-442 PYLNLQNLYRLRTT
+442 PYLNLQNLYRLKTT
-456 KNLNSNAYLEYL
+456 NNLNSNAYLEYL
-468 ILPELKLR
+468 ILPELKFR
-476 ISNGIIE
+476 TSSGIIE
-483 NRSESDNFNNSRTQY
+483 NRVENDLFNNSQTQY
-498 GYPGSVNGINGSI
+498 GYPGSANGINGSI
-511 SYSQSSNWLNENT
+511 QYSQFSNWLNENT

-529 KFNKKHTLNAVGGF
+529 KFNKKHTINAVGGF

-551 TYGVSANQIPADKE
+551 TYGTSANQIPADKE

-585 LWTMASFLARVNYNY
+585 LWSMASFLARVNYNY

-615 SKFPA
+615 SKFPT

-659 TGNNRVGDFDYLTTY
+659 TGNNRVGDFDYLTIY
-674 YNPIGNS
+674 YNPISNS

-704 ETTEQTDLGLDL
+704 ETTEQKDIGLDL
-716 GFFKQRI
+716 GFLKQRI
-723 TASVDAYR
+723 TLSIDAYS
-731 KKTTDLLLRADLP
+731 KKTIDLLLSANLP

-749 STALKNVGQV
+749 STALKNVGQM

-766 TLETKNIDTKDFS
+766 TLDTKNIDTKNFS
-779 WTSSFNISFNES
+779 WTSSFNISFNKS
-791 KVLALNDNQKNLQS
+791 KVLALNDNQTNLQS
-805 TIPWDNQWQTVSAY
+805 SIPWDNIWQNVPAY
-819 IAAVGSPLGEMYGYQ
+819 IAKVGSPLGEMYGYI

-840 YEDFNLNNGIYTL
+840 YDDFNNNNGIYTL
-853 KPEVTTNGNT
+853 KPEITTNGNT

-876 LNGDLVVN
+876 LNGDGVVN
-884 TDDYTVIGHG
+884 SSDYTVIGHG

-900 GFTNNF
+900 GFSNNF

-940 SYFNQFASYE
+940 TYFNQFASYE
-950 NRWTPENPNSDLFRT
+950 NRWTPENPNSDIFRT

-986 KTVSLG
+986 KTVSFG
-992 YNLNTNFLRK
+992 YNLDTNFLRK
-1002 IHLKAM
+1002 MHLKAM

-1015 NLATWTKYT
+1015 NLATWTKYS
-1024 GPDPEVNVYSSA
+1024 GGDPEVNTYNSA

-1049 RIISFGTNITF
+1049 RVISFGTNISF

>member
-77 IKAKPTDKLVYSFM
+77 IKAKATDKLVYSFM

>member
-21 MITVMVLLATPVVIN
+21 MITAILLLAIPVVIN
-36 AQNKLINGKVTD
+36 AQNKLITGNVTD
-48 EHNESLPG
+48 DHNGTLPG
-56 VTVTISG
+56 VTVTVAG
-63 TKTGTLTD
+63 TQTGTLTD
-71 NEGKYS
+71 GDGKYS
-77 IKAKPTDKLVYSFM
+77 IKVKGTDKLVFSFM
-91 GYESSTLSVGNKS
+91 GYESTTIPVSNKS

-125 GTVKRKDLTG
+125 GTQKRKDITG
-135 AVSKVAVSELQM
+135 SVSNVAVNELQM
-147 APVRSFGEALAG
+147 APVRSFEEALAG
-159 RVAGVQVTSS
+159 RAAGVQVTSS
-169 DGQPGAGINIVIR
+169 DGQPGASTNIVIR

-188 QANSPLYVIDG
+188 QNNSPLYVIDG
-199 FLIENY
+199 FLIENP
-205 DSNIINQQD
+205 DNNVINPNDVESINI
-214 IESFEVLKDAS
+214 LKDAS

-239 LITTKKGKKGAPVFN
+239 VITTKKGKKGAPVFN

-260 FQDNLKVMDLMNPYE
+260 FQDNLKTIDLMNPYE

-283 DPTLVS
+283 DPTPVS
-289 GSAYKT
+289 ASGYKS
-295 PTQVY
+295 PTEIY
-300 LSDGKTLDYY
+300 LTDGKTLDYY
-310 KTVEATDWQDKVT
+310 KTVEGTDWQKKVT
-323 QTAPIKNY
+323 ETAPIKNY

-339 ENTKYA
+339 ENTKYS
-345 FSGSINDQDG
+345 FSGSMTDQDG

-373 NLSKKVKIG
+373 NLSKKIKIG
-382 VNTNYSHL
+382 INTNYSHL
-390 DQSGASPS
+390 EQSGASPS
-398 ISTASAT
+398 QSTNSAT

-420 GEVSD
+420 GEISE

-476 ISNGIIE
+476 MSSGIIE
-483 NRSESDNFNNSRTQY
+483 NRVESDLFNNSKTQY

-511 SYSQSSNWLNENT
+511 QYSQYSNWLNENT

-529 KFNKKHTLNAVGGF
+529 KFNKKHTINAVGGF
-543 TIQKQKSK
+543 TLQKQTSK
-551 TYGVSANQIPADKE
+551 TYGTSANLIPADKE
-565 DLGLDGLQYGTQLR
+565 ALGIDGLQYGTQLR
-579 VDTFES
+579 VDTFQS
-585 LWTMASFLARVNYNY
+585 LWSMASFLARVNYNY
-600 ASKYYFTA
+600 ASKYYFTV

-615 SKFPA
+615 SKFPT

-634 TFKNEKFLKNSKIL
+634 TFKNEKFLKKSKIL

-674 YNPIGNS
+674 YNPISNS
-681 YVFNNQYVSG
+681 YVFNNEYVSG

-704 ETTEQTDLGLDL
+704 ETTEQTDIGLDL

-723 TASVDAYR
+723 TLAIDAYR
-731 KKTTDLLLRADLP
+731 KKTTDLLLRANLP
-744 LSSGF
+744 ISSGF
-749 STALKNVGQV
+749 STALKNIGQI

-766 TLETKNIDTKDFS
+766 TLDTKNIETKNFS

-791 KVLALNDNQKNLQS
+791 KVLALNDNQMNLQS
-805 TIPWDNQWQTVSAY
+805 SIPWDNIWQNVPGY
-819 IAAVGSPLGEMYGYQ
+819 IAKVGSPLGEMYGYI

-840 YEDFNLNNGIYTL
+840 YDDFNNNNGVYTL
-853 KPEVTTNGNT
+853 KPEITTNGNT
-863 RANIQPGDIKYKD
+863 RANIQPGDVKYKD
-876 LNGDLVVN
+876 LNGDGVVN
-884 TDDYTVIGHG
+884 SSDYTVIGHG

-900 GFTNNF
+900 GFSNNF

-928 NRILFEGNTKSL
+928 NRILFEGNTKNL

-950 NRWTPENPNSDLFRT
+950 NRWTPENPNSDIFRT
-965 KGFYGGGYSSQFV
+965 KGFFGGGYSSQFV

-986 KTVSLG
+986 KTVSFG
-992 YNLNTNFLRK
+992 YNLDTKFLRK
-1002 IHLKAM
+1002 IHLKSM

-1015 NLATWTKYT
+1015 NLATWTKYS
-1024 GPDPEVNVYSSA
+1024 GGDPEVNTYNSA

-1049 RIISFGTNITF
+1049 RVVSFGTNITF

>member
-1 MNPKNQNKFQKKSF
+1 MNQKNQNKFQKKSF

-21 MITVMVLLATPVVIN
+21 MITAILLLAVPVVIN
-36 AQNKLINGKVTD
+36 AQNISISGKVTD
-48 EHNESLPG
+48 ENNESLPG
-56 VTVTISG
+56 VTVTING
-63 TKTGTLTD
+63 TQNGTLTD
-71 NEGKYS
+71 GDGKYS
-77 IKAKPTDKLVYSFM
+77 IKVKTTDKLVYSFM
-91 GYESSTLSVGNKS
+91 GYESSTLTVGNKS

-112 STTGLEEVVVVGY
+112 STTGLDEVVVVGY
-125 GTVKRKDLTG
+125 GTVIKKDLTG

-169 DGQPGAGINIVIR
+169 DGQPGSGINIVIR

-205 DSNIINQQD
+205 DSNLINQQD
-214 IESFEVLKDAS
+214 IESFQVLKDAS

-254 FDTSYG
+254 LDTSYG
-260 FQDNLKVMDLMNPYE
+260 FQDIIKTMDLMSPYE

-283 DPTLVS
+283 DPTPVS
-289 GSAYKT
+289 GNAYKT
-295 PTQVY
+295 PTEVY

-310 KTVEATDWQDKVT
+310 KTVEGIDWQDKIT

-362 KRYQGRLVVDQ
+362 KRYQGRLVLDQ
-373 NLSKKVKIG
+373 NLSKKIKIG
-382 VNTNYSHL
+382 INTNYSHL
-390 DQSGASPS
+390 EQSGASPS
-398 ISTASAT
+398 QSTNSAT

-468 ILPELKLR
+468 IIPELKLR
-476 ISNGIIE
+476 ISSGIIE
-483 NRSESDNFNNSRTQY
+483 NRVESDVFNNSYTQY
-498 GYPGSVNGINGSI
+498 GYPGSINGINGSI

-529 KFNKKHTLNAVGGF
+529 KFNKKHTINAVGGF
-543 TIQKQKSK
+543 TVQEQKSK
-551 TYGVSANQIPADKE
+551 TYGTSANLIPADKE

-585 LWTMASFLARVNYNY
+585 LWTMVSFLARVNYNY

-615 SKFPA
+615 SKFPT

-634 TFKNEKFLKNSKIL
+634 TFKNEKFLKNNKFL
-648 SDGKIRTSYGK
+648 SDGKLRTSYGK
-659 TGNNRVGDFDYLTTY
+659 TGNNRVGDFDYLTNY

-681 YVFNNQYVSG
+681 YAFNNQYVSG
-691 TVATNLGNSKLKW
+691 TVPTNLGNSKLKW
-704 ETTEQTDLGLDL
+704 ETTEQTDIGLDL

-723 TASVDAYR
+723 TASIDAYR
-731 KKTTDLLLRADLP
+731 KKTSDLLLSADLP
-744 LSSGF
+744 FSSGF
-749 STALKNVGQV
+749 SSALKNVGQV

-766 TLETKNIDTKDFS
+766 TIDTKNIETKNFS
-779 WTSSFNISFNES
+779 WSSSFNISFNES
-791 KVLALNDNQKNLQS
+791 KVLSLNDNQENLQS
-805 TIPWDNQWQTVSAY
+805 NIPWDNQWQNVPAY
-819 IAAVGSPLGEMYGYQ
+819 IAKVGSPLGEMYGYI

-840 YEDFNLNNGIYTL
+840 YDDFNNNNGIYTL
-853 KPEVTTNGNT
+853 KPEITTNGNT

-876 LNGDLVVN
+876 LNNDGVVN
-884 TDDYTVIGHG
+884 SSDYTVIGQG
-894 LPKNTG
+894 LPINTG
-900 GFTNNF
+900 GFSNNF
-906 RYKGFDLNV
+906 RYKDFDLNV

-928 NRILFEGNTKSL
+928 DRILFDGNTKTL

-950 NRWTPENPNSDLFRT
+950 NRWTPENPNSDIFRT

-986 KTVSLG
+986 KTVSFG
-992 YNLNTNFLRK
+992 YNLDSNFLRK
-1002 IHLKAM
+1002 FHVKSM
-1008 RVYCSGQ
+1008 RLYCSGQ
-1015 NLATWTKYT
+1015 NLATWTKYS
-1024 GPDPEVNVYSSA
+1024 GGDPEVNTYSSA

>member
-21 MITVMVLLATPVVIN
+21 MITAIMLLAVPVVMN
-36 AQNKLINGKVTD
+36 AQNKSITGKVTD

-56 VTVTISG
+56 VTVTING
-63 TKTGTLTD
+63 TQTGTLTD
-71 NEGKYS
+71 IDGKYS

-91 GYESSTLSVGNKS
+91 GYESSTLPVGNKS

-125 GTVKRKDLTG
+125 ATQKIKDITG

-169 DGQPGAGINIVIR
+169 DGQPGSGINIVIR

-205 DSNIINQQD
+205 DSNLINQQD
-214 IESFEVLKDAS
+214 IESFRVLKDAS

-239 LITTKKGKKGAPVFN
+239 QITTKKGKKGAPVFS
-254 FDTSYG
+254 FDTYYG
-260 FQDNLKVMDLMNPYE
+260 FQDIIKTMDLMSPYE

-295 PTQVY
+295 PTEVY

-310 KTVEATDWQDKVT
+310 KTVEGIDWQDKIT

-362 KRYQGRLVVDQ
+362 KRYQGRLVLDQ
-373 NLSKKVKIG
+373 NLSKKIKIG

-390 DQSGASPS
+390 EQSGASPS
-398 ISTASAT
+398 QSTNSAT

-468 ILPELKLR
+468 ILPELKLK

-483 NRSESDNFNNSRTQY
+483 NRVESDIFNNSRTQY
-498 GYPGSVNGINGSI
+498 GYPGSVNGINGSV

-529 KFNKKHTLNAVGGF
+529 KFNKKHTINAVGGF
-543 TIQKQKSK
+543 TMQKQKSK
-551 TYGVSANQIPADKE
+551 TYGTSANQIPADKE

-585 LWTMASFLARVNYNY
+585 LWTMASFLATVNYNY

-615 SKFPA
+615 SKFPT

-659 TGNNRVGDFDYLTTY
+659 TGNNRVGDFDYLTLY

-704 ETTEQTDLGLDL
+704 ETTEQTDIGLDL

-723 TASVDAYR
+723 SASIDLYN
-731 KKTTDLLLRADLP
+731 KKTTDLLLSADLP

-766 TLETKNIDTKDFS
+766 TLDTKNIETKDFS
-779 WTSSFNISFNES
+779 WSSSFNISFNES
-791 KVLALNDNQKNLQS
+791 KVLALNDNQENLQS
-805 TIPWDNQWQTVSAY
+805 NIPWDNQWQNVPAY
-819 IAAVGSPLGEMYGYQ
+819 IAKVGSPLGEMYGYI

-840 YEDFNLNNGIYTL
+840 YDDFNNNNGIYTL
-853 KPEVTTNGNT
+853 KPEITTNGNT

-876 LNGDLVVN
+876 LNNDGVVN
-884 TDDYTVIGHG
+884 SSDYTVIGHG

-900 GFTNNF
+900 GFSNNF

-928 NRILFEGNTKSL
+928 DRILFDGNTKSL

-950 NRWTPENPNSDLFRT
+950 NRWTPENPNSDIFRT

-986 KTVSLG
+986 KTVSFG
-992 YNLNTNFLRK
+992 YNLNSNFLRK
-1002 IHLKAM
+1002 FHVKSM
-1008 RVYCSGQ
+1008 RLYCSGQ
-1015 NLATWTKYT
+1015 NLATWTQYS
-1024 GPDPEVNVYSSA
+1024 GGDPEVNIYSSA

-1049 RIISFGTNITF
+1049 RIITFGTNITF

>member
-21 MITVMVLLATPVVIN
+21 VITVILLLATPVFII
-36 AQNKLINGKVTD
+36 AQNKLITGKVTD
-48 EHNESLPG
+48 DHNGTLPG
-56 VTVTISG
+56 VTVTIAG
-63 TKTGTLTD
+63 TQTATLTD
-71 NEGKYS
+71 GDGKYS
-77 IKAKPTDKLVYSFM
+77 IKVKATDKLVFSFM
-91 GYESSTLSVGNKS
+91 GYESTTIPVSNKS
-104 VINVSLKS
+104 VINILLKS

-125 GTVKRKDLTG
+125 GTQKRKDITG
-135 AVSKVAVSELQM
+135 SVSNVAVNELQM
-147 APVRSFGEALAG
+147 APVRSFEEALAG
-159 RVAGVQVTSS
+159 RAAGVQVTSS
-169 DGQPGAGINIVIR
+169 DGQPGASINIVIR

-188 QANSPLYVIDG
+188 QNNSPLYVIDG
-199 FLIENY
+199 FLIENP
-205 DSNIINQQD
+205 DNNVINPNDVESINI
-214 IESFEVLKDAS
+214 LKDAS

-239 LITTKKGKKGAPVFN
+239 VITTKKGKKGAPVFN

-260 FQDNLKVMDLMNPYE
+260 FQDNLKTIDLMNPYE

-283 DPTLVS
+283 DPTPVS
-289 GSAYKT
+289 GNAYKT
-295 PTQVY
+295 PTEVY

-310 KTVEATDWQDKVT
+310 KTVEGTDWQKKVT
-323 QTAPIKNY
+323 ETAPIKNY

-345 FSGSINDQDG
+345 FSGSITDQDG

-373 NLSKKVKIG
+373 NLSKKIKIG
-382 VNTNYSHL
+382 INTNYSHL
-390 DQSGASPS
+390 EQAGASPS
-398 ISTASAT
+398 QSTNSAT

-420 GEVSD
+420 GEVSE

-442 PYLNLQNLYRLRTT
+442 PYLNLQNLLRLRTT
-456 KNLNSNAYLEYL
+456 KNLNSNAYLEYI

-476 ISNGIIE
+476 MSSGIIE
-483 NRSESDNFNNSRTQY
+483 NRVESDLFNNSNTQY

-511 SYSQSSNWLNENT
+511 QYSQYSNWLNENT

-529 KFNKKHTLNAVGGF
+529 KFNKKHTINAVGGF
-543 TIQKQKSK
+543 TLQKQKSK
-551 TYGVSANQIPADKE
+551 NYGTSANQIPADKE
-565 DLGLDGLQYGTQLR
+565 NLGLDGLQYGTQLR

-585 LWTMASFLARVNYNY
+585 LWSMASFLARVNYNY
-600 ASKYYFTA
+600 ASKYYFTV

-615 SKFPA
+615 SKFPT

-634 TFKNEKFLKNSKIL
+634 TFKNEKFLKKSKIL

-659 TGNNRVGDFDYLTTY
+659 TGNNRVGDFDYLTIY

-681 YVFNNQYVSG
+681 YVFNNEYVSG
-691 TVATNLGNSKLKW
+691 TVPTNLGNSKLKW
-704 ETTEQTDLGLDL
+704 ETTEQTDIGLDL

-723 TASVDAYR
+723 TLAVDAYR
-731 KKTTDLLLRADLP
+731 KKTTDLLLRANLP

-749 STALKNVGQV
+749 STALKNIGQIE
-759 QNQGLEF
+759 NQGLEF
-766 TLETKNIDTKDFS
+766 TLDTKNIETKNFS

-791 KVLALNDNQKNLQS
+791 KVLALNDNQINLQS
-805 TIPWDNQWQTVSAY
+805 TIPWDNIWQNVPAY
-819 IAAVGSPLGEMYGYQ
+819 IAKVGAPLGEMYGYI

-840 YEDFNLNNGIYTL
+840 YEDFNNNNGIYTL
-853 KPEVTTNGNT
+853 KPEITTNGNT
-863 RANIQPGDIKYKD
+863 RANIQPGDVKYKD
-876 LNGDLVVN
+876 LNGDGVVN
-884 TDDYTVIGHG
+884 SSDYTVIGHG

-900 GFTNNF
+900 GFSNNF

-950 NRWTPENPNSDLFRT
+950 NRWTPENPNSDIFRT
-965 KGFYGGGYSSQFV
+965 KGFFGGGYSSQFV

-992 YNLNTNFLRK
+992 YNLDTKFLRK

-1015 NLATWTKYT
+1015 NLATWTKYS
-1024 GPDPEVNVYSSA
+1024 GGDPEVNTYNSA

-1049 RIISFGTNITF
+1049 RVISFGTNITF

>member
-15 VSVFKV
+15 VSVFKI
-21 MITVMVLLATPVVIN
+21 MITAILLLAVPVVMN
-36 AQNKLINGKVTD
+36 AQNKLITGKVTD
-48 EHNESLPG
+48 DHNESLPG
-56 VTVTISG
+56 VTVTIKG
-63 TKTGTLTD
+63 TQKGTLTD
-71 NEGKYS
+71 SDGKYS
-77 IKAKPTDKLVYSFM
+77 IKVQSTDKLVYSFM
-91 GYESSTLSVGNKS
+91 GYESSTLSVDNKS

-112 STTGLEEVVVVGY
+112 LTTGLEEVVVVGY
-125 GTVKRKDLTG
+125 GTIKRKDITG
-135 AVSKVAVSELQM
+135 SVSNVAVNEIQM
-147 APVRSFGEALAG
+147 APVRSFDEALAG
-159 RVAGVQVTSS
+159 RAAGVQVTSS
-169 DGQPGAGINIVIR
+169 DGQPGASTNIVIR

-188 QANSPLYVIDG
+188 QNNSPLYVIDG
-199 FLIENY
+199 FLIENP
-205 DSNIINQQD
+205 DNNIINPND
-214 IESFEVLKDAS
+214 VESINILKDAS

-239 LITTKKGKKGAPVFN
+239 VITTKKGKKGAPAFN

-260 FQDNLKVMDLMNPYE
+260 FQDNLKTIELMDPYE

-283 DPTLVS
+283 DPTPVS
-289 GSAYKT
+289 GTTYKS

-310 KTVEATDWQDKVT
+310 KTVEGIDWQKKVT
-323 QTAPIKNY
+323 ETAPIKNY

-345 FSGSINDQDG
+345 FSGSLTDQDG

-362 KRYQGRLVVDQ
+362 KRYQGRLVIDQ

-382 VNTNYSHL
+382 INTNYSHL
-390 DQSGASPS
+390 EQSGASPS
-398 ISTASAT
+398 QSTNSAT

-420 GEVSD
+420 GDVSD

-476 ISNGIIE
+476 MSSGIIE
-483 NRSESDNFNNSRTQY
+483 NRVETDLFNNSQTQY

-511 SYSQSSNWLNENT
+511 QYSQYSNWLNENT

-529 KFNKKHTLNAVGGF
+529 KFNKKHTINAVGGF
-543 TIQKQKSK
+543 TLQKQESK
-551 TYGVSANQIPADKE
+551 TYGTSANQIPADKE
-565 DLGLDGLQYGTQLR
+565 SLGIDGLKYGTQLR

-585 LWTMASFLARVNYNY
+585 LWSMASFLARVNYNY

-615 SKFPA
+615 SKFPTD
-620 ENHWGYFPSAALSW
+620 NHWGYFPSAAVSW
-634 TFKNEKFLKNSKIL
+634 TFKNEKILKNSKIL
-648 SDGKIRTSYGK
+648 SDGKLRTSYGK
-659 TGNNRVGDFDYLTTY
+659 TGNNRVGDFDYLTIY
-674 YNPIGNS
+674 YNPIINS

-704 ETTEQTDLGLDL
+704 ETTEQNDIGLDL
-716 GFFKQRI
+716 GFLKQRI
-723 TASVDAYR
+723 TLSIDAYR
-731 KKTTDLLLRADLP
+731 KKTSDLLLSANLP
-744 LSSGF
+744 ISSGF
-749 STALKNVGQV
+749 STALKNVGQM

-766 TLETKNIDTKDFS
+766 TLDTKNIDTKNFS
-779 WTSSFNISFNES
+779 WSSSFNISFNES
-791 KVLALNDNQKNLQS
+791 KVLALNDNQTNLQS
-805 TIPWDNQWQTVSAY
+805 NIPWDNIWQNVPAY
-819 IAAVGSPLGEMYGYQ
+819 IAKVGAPLGEMYGYI

-840 YEDFNLNNGIYTL
+840 YDDFNNNNGVYTL
-853 KPEVTTNGNT
+853 KPEITTNGNT

-876 LNGDLVVN
+876 LNGDGVVN
-884 TDDYTVIGHG
+884 SSDYTVIGHG

-900 GFTNNF
+900 GFSNNF

-928 NRILFEGNTKSL
+928 NRILFEGNTKNL
-940 SYFNQFASYE
+940 TYFNQYASYE
-950 NRWTPENPNSDLFRT
+950 NRWSPENPNSDIFRT

-992 YNLNTNFLRK
+992 YNLDPNFLRK
-1002 IHLKAM
+1002 FHLKSM
-1008 RVYCSGQ
+1008 RLYCSGQ
-1015 NLATWTKYT
+1015 NLATWTKYS
-1024 GPDPEVNVYSSA
+1024 GGDPEVNTYNSA

-1049 RIISFGTNITF
+1049 RVISFGTNISF

>member
-21 MITVMVLLATPVVIN
+21 MITAILLLAIPVVIN
-36 AQNKLINGKVTD
+36 AQNKLITGNVTD
-48 EHNESLPG
+48 DHNGTLPG
-56 VTVTISG
+56 VTVTVAG
-63 TKTGTLTD
+63 TQTGTLTD
-71 NEGKYS
+71 GDGKYS
-77 IKAKPTDKLVYSFM
+77 IKVKGTDKLVFSFM
-91 GYESSTLSVGNKS
+91 GYESTTIPVSNKS

-125 GTVKRKDLTG
+125 GTQKRKDITG
-135 AVSKVAVSELQM
+135 SVSNVAVSELQM
-147 APVRSFGEALAG
+147 APVRSFEEALAG
-159 RVAGVQVTSS
+159 RAAGVQVTSS
-169 DGQPGAGINIVIR
+169 DGQPGASTNIVIR

-188 QANSPLYVIDG
+188 QNNSPLYVIDG
-199 FLIENY
+199 FLIENP
-205 DSNIINQQD
+205 DNNVINPNDVESINI
-214 IESFEVLKDAS
+214 LKDAS

-239 LITTKKGKKGAPVFN
+239 VITTKKGKKGAPVFN

-260 FQDNLKVMDLMNPYE
+260 FQDNLKTIDLMNPYE

-283 DPTLVS
+283 DPTPVS
-289 GSAYKT
+289 ASGYKS
-295 PTQVY
+295 PTEIY
-300 LSDGKTLDYY
+300 LTDGKTLDYY
-310 KTVEATDWQDKVT
+310 KTVEGTDWQKKVT
-323 QTAPIKNY
+323 ETAPIKNY

-339 ENTKYA
+339 ENTKYS
-345 FSGSINDQDG
+345 FSGSMTDQDG

-373 NLSKKVKIG
+373 NLSKKIKIG
-382 VNTNYSHL
+382 INTNYSHL
-390 DQSGASPS
+390 EQSGASPS
-398 ISTASAT
+398 QSTNSAT

-420 GEVSD
+420 GEISE

-456 KNLNSNAYLEYL
+456 KNLNSNAYLEYI

-476 ISNGIIE
+476 MSSGIIE
-483 NRSESDNFNNSRTQY
+483 NRVESDLFNNSKTQY

-511 SYSQSSNWLNENT
+511 QYSQYSNWLNENT

-529 KFNKKHTLNAVGGF
+529 KFNKKHTINAVGGF
-543 TIQKQKSK
+543 TLQKQTSK
-551 TYGVSANQIPADKE
+551 TYGTSANLIPADKE
-565 DLGLDGLQYGTQLR
+565 DLGIDGLQYGTQLR
-579 VDTFES
+579 VDTFQS
-585 LWTMASFLARVNYNY
+585 LWSMASFLARVNYNY
-600 ASKYYFTA
+600 ASKYYFTV

-615 SKFPA
+615 SKFPT

-634 TFKNEKFLKNSKIL
+634 TFKNEKFLKKSKIL

-681 YVFNNQYVSG
+681 YVFNNEYVSG

-704 ETTEQTDLGLDL
+704 ETTEQTDIGLDL

-723 TASVDAYR
+723 TLAIDAYR
-731 KKTTDLLLRADLP
+731 KKTTDLLLRANLP
-744 LSSGF
+744 ISSGF
-749 STALKNVGQV
+749 STALKNIGQI

-766 TLETKNIDTKDFS
+766 TLDTKNIETKNFS

-791 KVLALNDNQKNLQS
+791 KVLALNDNQMNLQS
-805 TIPWDNQWQTVSAY
+805 SIPWDNIWQNVPGY
-819 IAAVGSPLGEMYGYQ
+819 IAKVGSPLGEMYGYI

-840 YEDFNLNNGIYTL
+840 YDDFNNNNGVYTL
-853 KPEVTTNGNT
+853 KPEITTNGNT
-863 RANIQPGDIKYKD
+863 RANIQPGDVKYKD
-876 LNGDLVVN
+876 LNGDGVVN
-884 TDDYTVIGHG
+884 SSDYTVIGHG

-900 GFTNNF
+900 GFSNNF

-928 NRILFEGNTKSL
+928 NRILFEGNTKNL

-950 NRWTPENPNSDLFRT
+950 NRWTPENPNSDIFRS
-965 KGFYGGGYSSQFV
+965 KGFFGGGYSSQFV

-986 KTVSLG
+986 KTVSFG
-992 YNLNTNFLRK
+992 YNLDTKFLRK
-1002 IHLKAM
+1002 IHLKSM

-1015 NLATWTKYT
+1015 NLATWTKYS
-1024 GPDPEVNVYSSA
+1024 GGDPEVNTYNSA

-1049 RIISFGTNITF
+1049 RVVSFGTNITF

>member
-1 MNPKNQNKFQKKSF
+1 MNSKNQNKFQKKSF

-21 MITVMVLLATPVVIN
+21 MITVILLLAVPVVIN
-36 AQNKLINGKVTD
+36 AQNKLITGKVTD

-56 VTVTISG
+56 VTVTING
-63 TKTGTLTD
+63 TQTGTLTD
-71 NEGKYS
+71 SDGKYS
-77 IKAKPTDKLVYSFM
+77 IKIKTTDKLVYSFM
-91 GYESSTLSVGNKS
+91 GYESCTLTVGNKS
-104 VINVSLKS
+104 VINVSLQS

-125 GTVKRKDLTG
+125 GSVTRKDLTG
-135 AVSKVAVSELQM
+135 AVSKVAVNELQM

-169 DGQPGAGINIVIR
+169 DGQPGSGINIVIR

-205 DSNIINQQD
+205 DSNLINQQD
-214 IESFEVLKDAS
+214 IESFQVLKDAS

-239 LITTKKGKKGAPVFN
+239 LITTKKGKKGAPIFN
-254 FDTSYG
+254 LDTSYG
-260 FQDNLKVMDLMNPYE
+260 FQDIIKTMDLMSPYE

-283 DPTLVS
+283 DPTPVS
-289 GSAYKT
+289 GNAYKT
-295 PTQVY
+295 PTEVY

-310 KTVEATDWQDKVT
+310 KTVEGIDWQGKIT

-373 NLSKKVKIG
+373 NLSKKIKIG
-382 VNTNYSHL
+382 INTNYSHL
-390 DQSGASPS
+390 EQSGASPS
-398 ISTASAT
+398 QSTNSAT

-468 ILPELKLR
+468 IIPELKLR
-476 ISNGIIE
+476 ISSGIIE
-483 NRSESDNFNNSRTQY
+483 NRVESDVFNNSRTQY
-498 GYPGSVNGINGSI
+498 GYPGSINGINGSI

-529 KFNKKHTLNAVGGF
+529 KFNKKHTINAVGGF
-543 TIQKQKSK
+543 TVQEQKSK
-551 TYGVSANQIPADKE
+551 TYGTSANQIPADKE

-615 SKFPA
+615 SKFPT

-634 TFKNEKFLKNSKIL
+634 TFKNEKFLKNNKFL
-648 SDGKIRTSYGK
+648 SDGKLRTSYGK
-659 TGNNRVGDFDYLTTY
+659 TGNNRVGDFDYLTNY

-681 YVFNNQYVSG
+681 YAFNNQYISG
-691 TVATNLGNSKLKW
+691 TVPTNLGNSKLKW
-704 ETTEQTDLGLDL
+704 ETTEQTDIGLDL

-723 TASVDAYR
+723 TASIDAYR
-731 KKTTDLLLRADLP
+731 KKTTDLLLSADLP
-744 LSSGF
+744 FSSGF
-749 STALKNVGQV
+749 SSALKNVGQV

-766 TLETKNIDTKDFS
+766 TIDTKNIETKNFS
-779 WTSSFNISFNES
+779 WSSSFNISFNES
-791 KVLALNDNQKNLQS
+791 KVLSLNDNQENLQS
-805 TIPWDNQWQTVSAY
+805 NITWDNQWQNVPAY
-819 IAAVGSPLGEMYGYQ
+819 IAKVGSPLGEMYGFI

-840 YEDFNLNNGIYTL
+840 YDDFNNNNGIYTL
-853 KPEVTTNGNT
+853 KPEITTNGNT

-876 LNGDLVVN
+876 LNNDGVVN
-884 TDDYTVIGHG
+884 SSDYTVIGQG
-894 LPKNTG
+894 LPINTG
-900 GFTNNF
+900 GFSNNF

-928 NRILFEGNTKSL
+928 DRILFDGNTKSL

-950 NRWTPENPNSDLFRT
+950 NRWTPENPNSDIFRT

-986 KTVSLG
+986 KTVSFG
-992 YNLNTNFLRK
+992 YNLDANFLRK
-1002 IHLKAM
+1002 FHVKSM
-1008 RVYCSGQ
+1008 RLYCSGQ
-1015 NLATWTKYT
+1015 NLATWTKYS
-1024 GPDPEVNVYSSA
+1024 GGDPEVNTYSSA

>member
-1 MNPKNQNKFQKKSF
+1 MNLKNQNKFQKKSF

-21 MITVMVLLATPVVIN
+21 MITVMLLLAIPVVIN
-36 AQNKLINGKVTD
+36 AQNKLITGKVTD
-48 EHNESLPG
+48 DHNGTLPG
-56 VTVTISG
+56 VTVTIAG
-63 TKTGTLTD
+63 TQTGTLTD
-71 NEGKYS
+71 SDGKYS
-77 IKAKPTDKLVYSFM
+77 IKVKTADKLVFSFI
-91 GYESSTLSVGNKS
+91 GYESITLPVGNKN
-104 VINVSLKS
+104 VINITLQSL
-112 STTGLEEVVVVGY
+112 TTGLDEVVVVGY

-135 AVSKVAVSELQM
+135 AVSKVAVNELQM

-169 DGQPGAGINIVIR
+169 DGQPGSGINIVIR

-205 DSNIINQQD
+205 DSNLLNQQD

-260 FQDNLKVMDLMNPYE
+260 FQDNLKTMDLMNPYE

-339 ENTKYA
+339 ENTKYS

-390 DQSGASPS
+390 EQSGASPS

-420 GEVSD
+420 SEVPD

-634 TFKNEKFLKNSKIL
+634 TFKNEKILKNSKIL

-805 TIPWDNQWQTVSAY
+805 NIPWDNQWQTVSAY
-819 IAAVGSPLGEMYGYQ
+819 IAEVGSPLGEMYGYL